1 MIRTV
6 RLFLALCLLGAAPPA
21 AAAEG
26 TALKN
31 RIVRALS
38 VDPADPY
45 RLLAGIKGNAAGSG
59 KVFESRDGGRR
70 WSLLNGGRPL
80 AAPATDVQAVAYG
93 PGGHVLAG
101 TWKNGLFLSRDGGAR
116 FEAHAGFPSK
126 DIRDLEAVPGDP
138 AVIYA
143 ATGRDGL
150 FKSEDGGA
158 QWRSLGHKGTF
169 FWSLTLSPSGDAV
182 YAVSLEKKV
191 LRSRDGGGSWETVF
205 DRENAYA
212 LAIAPGDERSLAL
225 ATEKGLYL
233 SSDGGAT
240 WRLSPD
246 LSQAKLSSLA
256 WAAADRLYVGSW
268 DGGVHLV
275 DPTGRETR
283 HLLAE
288 LPVVHLALS
297 GKVLL
302 VGTWGRGLRQVE
314 VSDPQAQ

>member
-6 RLFLALCLLGAAPPA
+6 RLFLALCLLGATPPA

-26 TALKN
+26 TALKG
-31 RIVRALS
+31 RVVRALS
-38 VDPADPY
+38 VDAADPY
-45 RLLAGIKGNAAGSG
+45 RLLAGIKGKAAGSG

-70 WSLLNGGRPL
+70 WSPLNGGRPL

-93 PGGHVLAG
+93 PDGHVLAG

-116 FEAHAGFPSK
+116 FEAQASFPSK
-126 DIRDLEAVPGDP
+126 DIRDLRAVPDDP
-138 AVIYA
+138 SVIYA

-150 FKSEDGGA
+150 FKSEDGGL
-158 QWRSLGHKGTF
+158 QWRSLGQKGTF

-182 YAVSLEKKV
+182 YAVSLQKKV

-240 WRLSPD
+240 WRLSSD

-256 WAAADRLYVGSW
+256 WVTADRLYVGSW
-268 DGGVHLV
+268 DGGVFLL
-275 DPTGRETR
+275 DPAGREAR
-283 HLLAE
+283 HLLPE
-288 LPVVHLALS
+288 VPVVHLAPSRGL
-297 GKVLL
+297 LL
-302 VGTWGRGLRQVE
+302 VGTWGRGLRRIE
-314 VSDPQAQ
+314 VSDTTP